1 MYRYCTITEEEE
13 CLLSGILSD
22 VIEDGRVSSVGDHGG
37 PMGWLTRDG
46 RGKNN
51 ILTVKMKPAKS
62 IIMVY
67 RKQYDSME
75 YRV

>member
-1 MYRYCTITEEEE
+1 M

-37 PMGWLTRDG
+37 PMGRLTGDG

-62 IIMVY
+62 IIIIIY
-67 RKQYDSME
+67 RK
-75 YRV
+75 